1 MHKAKR
7 LLAACMALV
16 VSLSLFSPA
25 VLAEGDGTQTPQSDK
40 QADAGTYNGY
50 LDSLGENTT
59 RYDGRIWTDKTVT
72 AGDITFSQKDTGE
85 TETVALGDSDFLVTY
100 SALAT
105 STREE
110 QTAPVDVVF
119 VLDFS
124 ASMNWGV
131 GKEEVTATESNAA
144 AKEASRLYS
153 MVNAL
158 NTAVERLVE
167 TNEDNRIGVVVFNG
181 TAQMMMEL
189 TTAKEIQN
197 KVNDGN
203 YFEVT
208 SFTLKEKEN
217 VDDKQ
222 EADAEV
228 TCHINDETIA
238 TGSGTNIQAGLYEG
252 MKMLENEQDTTVN
265 VEGTEVVRVPN
276 VILMSDGAPTTFVS
290 ATDATYYDESDI
302 EQTGSI
308 NKSTD
313 ISDSKKTVQS
323 GKWWENLSSKEIGT
337 ANNSIP
343 DGADGFMA
351 LLTAAYGKE
360 QITQH
365 YYGND
370 ADEDNQARV
379 YTIGFST
386 DNQTDEMVAMA
397 NLVLNPNEEL
407 ADAENSSVSAVK
419 EVWTA
424 WNDYSQNKEPVV
436 HAPLGSSNNS
446 TKYDYTVAIA
456 PNNNP
461 ASLNYTDGYYKADDE
476 GALDQAFSDIV
487 NSIISS
493 AKMPTDVSGTGDPL
507 QDGYLTYTDPLGR
520 YMKLD
525 DVKAILWN
533 GTLFDEKTTTNSGD
547 GTVTYTFTGE
557 IQNPAYTEDNNVSN
571 ILITL
576 KTDGETGNQTLEIK
590 IPAAAI
596 PLRVNTVK
604 TVGEYSL
611 TNNNALPVRIVYGVS
626 VDKNVLT
633 ENGLVD
639 STKID
644 TSYLEEHLNAEGRV
658 AFYSNLY
665 SGTSVDENTVGDA
678 IVTFTPAKDNPFY
691 YMQEETYLYE
701 DEKLKTPVTDTSL
714 QADRTYYFQ
723 ISFYGESGAETATI
737 SRTGA
742 EFYQNYLKA
751 DKKGNVYVEAGVPR
765 LGNLN
770 DFVKSKSD
778 NKTNTAGIYYYPY
791 HNDENGEQGSG
802 DAAGAAVTLAA
813 TSSIGF
819 GVALGNNGSMGVD
832 YTKGNLTISK
842 TVEADEGLTAPDATF
857 EFSITLTGTDG
868 KPLTRNYTYSK
879 EDGTTSG
886 TISGT
891 GTILLKDGESVTI
904 QDLPAGTTYT
914 VTETSEV
921 PGFTANEKTF
931 RGTITAD
938 TTAQAGFVNHY
949 SAKPATLTLNGYKTI
964 NKTSEKSDEEAA
976 GAEPAM
982 LSMSTEESA
991 TVETAQAAPA
1001 ANVMTFSA
1009 DDARE
1014 NTDVFT
1020 YTVYDEAGKA
1030 VGHGSSTGTSGFTF
1044 TQLEFEKPDT
1054 TYEYTIR
1061 EDNGGTIKNGISYD
1075 GATHELKVN
1084 VKDDG
1089 KGQLYVESWT
1099 LDGEPGGDSTVVA
1112 FTNTYTTNV
1121 ATVNL
1126 KATKNL
1132 TGRDMK
1138 AGEFEFEIVDEN
1150 DTVVASGYN
1159 DENGTINFE
1168 TLSYT
1173 VDDVGKTF
1181 TYTVRE
1187 VSDEEN
1193 NGVTYDATTYIV
1205 QVVVADDGQGKLT
1218 ATASGAENMVFTN
1231 SYTAADTTVN
1241 LSVRKELEGRALTA
1255 GEFTFLLQDEN
1266 GTAVEASNEADGTVN
1281 FPGITF
1287 SKNQLEGTMSKDFTF
1302 TVREETGSDSLIRY
1316 DDTVYTVI
1324 IRVQDDGQGAL
1335 TASVLS
1341 VTDQNG
1347 NGAAGYTIVFHNTYT
1362 PQPVSITLNATKKL
1376 TGRTL
1381 QNHEFGFYVADAE
1394 GKLIT
1399 AAPNEADGSISFTDI
1414 SFDKAGTYSLQVG
1427 ESIGQEAGMTYDKT
1441 VYQVTVEVTD
1451 DNGTLKA
1458 DVQLPEGGLLFTN
1471 TYTEPSAP
1479 EETPKPEETPA
1490 PEETPVP
1497 EETATPAPEESGT
1510 DTGDNGSQSA
1520 ATATPAPA
1528 APTAVPAPTPAAAA
1542 DAVIPQT
1549 GDESHPMLW
1558 VVLLAVS
1565 GSLAAVLAY
1574 KRRKEER

>member
-25 VLAEGDGTQTPQSDK
+25 VLAEGDGAQTTPSDK
-40 QADAGTYNGY
+40 KVDEGTYNDY

-72 AGDITFSQKDTGE
+72 AGDITFSQEDSNREEK
-85 TETVALGDSDFLVTY
+85 TVKLEDSDFLVTY

-110 QTAPVDVVF
+110 QAAPVDVVF

-131 GKEEVTATESNAA
+131 GEEEVTVTESDTA

-158 NTAVERLVE
+158 NTAVDRLVDA
-167 TNEDNRIGVVVFNG
+167 NEDNRIGVAVFNG
-181 TAQMMMEL
+181 TAQTMMEL
-189 TTAKEIQN
+189 TTAEEIQN
-197 KVNDGN
+197 TVSDGN

-208 SFTLKEKEN
+208 SFTLKDKEN
-217 VDDKQ
+217 EDDKQ
-222 EADAEV
+222 EADATV
-228 TCHINDETIA
+228 TCNINSKAIA
-238 TGSGTNIQAGLYEG
+238 TDGGTNIQAGLYEG
-252 MKMLENEQDTTVN
+252 MKMLETASDTTVD
-265 VEGTEVVRVPN
+265 VEGNGVVRVPN
-276 VILMSDGAPTTFVS
+276 VILMSDGAPTTFAS
-290 ATDATYYDESDI
+290 ADNATYYGEDGDE
-302 EQTGSI
+302 ETGTIDRS
-308 NKSTD
+308 KKLS
-313 ISDSKKTVQS
+313 SSKKTVES
-323 GKWWENLSSKEIGT
+323 GDWWKNLSSTAIG
-337 ANNSIP
+337 AGNNDDP
-343 DGADGFMA
+343 DSADGFMA

-365 YYGND
+365 YYGKD

-397 NLVLNPNEEL
+397 NLVLNPNEKL

-446 TKYDYTVAIA
+446 TKYNYTVAIA
-456 PNNNP
+456 PDNNP

-533 GTLFDEKTTTNSGD
+533 GTLFDKKTTTNSGD
-547 GTVTYTFTGE
+547 GTVTYTFTGKIE
-557 IQNPAYTEDNNVSN
+557 NPAYTEENNVSN

-604 TVGEYSL
+604 TVGGYSL

-626 VDKNVLT
+626 VDENVLP

-639 STKID
+639 STQID
-644 TSYLEEHLNAEGRV
+644 TSYLEEHLDAEGKV
-658 AFYSNLY
+658 VFYSNLY
-665 SGTSVDENTVGDA
+665 SGKQVDENTVGDA
-678 IVTFTPAKDNPFY
+678 TATFTPAKDNPFY
-691 YMQEETYLYE
+691 YMQEYTYLYQDKE
-701 DEKLKTPVTDTSL
+701 LKTPVTDTSL

-723 ISFYGESGAETATI
+723 ISFYGENGAQTATI

-751 DKKGNVYVEAGVPR
+751 DKEGNVYVEAGAPR

-770 DFVKSKSD
+770 DFVDSKSD

-819 GVALGNNGSMGVD
+819 GVALGNNGSMGAD
-832 YTKGNLTISK
+832 YTKGKLTISK
-842 TVEADEGLTAPDATF
+842 TVEADEGLTAPGATF

-868 KPLTRNYTYSK
+868 KPLTKNYTYSK
-879 EDGTTSG
+879 EDGTTGG

-891 GTILLKDGESVTI
+891 GTISLIAGESVTI

-921 PGFTANEKTF
+921 PGFTANEKTCS
-931 RGTITAD
+931 GTITAD
-938 TTAQAGFVNHY
+938 TTAQAEFVNHY
-949 SAKPATLTLNGYKTI
+949 SAKPATLTLNGHKTI
-964 NKTSEKSDEEAA
+964 NKTSEKTDEAAA

-982 LSMSTEESA
+982 LSMATEESA
-991 TVETAQAAPA
+991 TVETAQAASA

-1009 DDARE
+1009 GDAGE

-1020 YTVYDEAGKA
+1020 YTVYDENGEA
-1030 VGHGSSTGTSGFTF
+1030 VGHGTSTGTSGFTF
-1044 TQLEFEKPDT
+1044 AQLEFEKPD

-1061 EDNGGTIKNGISYD
+1061 EDNGGTTQNGISYD
-1075 GATHELKVN
+1075 GATHKLKVN

-1089 KGQLYVESWT
+1089 NGQLYVESWT
-1099 LDGEPGGDSTVVA
+1099 LDGQPGDDSTVVS

-1138 AGEFEFEIVDEN
+1138 AGEFEFEVVDEN
-1150 DTVVASGYN
+1150 GTVVASGYN
-1159 DENGTINFE
+1159 DENGVINFE

-1181 TYTVRE
+1181 TYQVRE
-1187 VSDEEN
+1187 VSSEEN
-1193 NGVTYDATTYIV
+1193 NGVTYDATTYTV
-1205 QVVVADDGQGKLT
+1205 QVVVADDGQGTLT

-1255 GEFTFLLQDEN
+1255 GEFTFCCRTKTGLPLKLPMRQ
-1266 GTAVEASNEADGTVN
+1266 TA
-1281 FPGITF
+1281 
-1287 SKNQLEGTMSKDFTF
+1287 
-1302 TVREETGSDSLIRY
+1302 R
-1316 DDTVYTVI
+1316 
-1324 IRVQDDGQGAL
+1324 
-1335 TASVLS
+1335 
-1341 VTDQNG
+1341 
-1347 NGAAGYTIVFHNTYT
+1347 
-1362 PQPVSITLNATKKL
+1362 
-1376 TGRTL
+1376 
-1381 QNHEFGFYVADAE
+1381 
-1394 GKLIT
+1394 
-1399 AAPNEADGSISFTDI
+1399 
-1414 SFDKAGTYSLQVG
+1414 
-1427 ESIGQEAGMTYDKT
+1427 
-1441 VYQVTVEVTD
+1441 
-1451 DNGTLKA
+1451 
-1458 DVQLPEGGLLFTN
+1458 
-1471 TYTEPSAP
+1471 
-1479 EETPKPEETPA
+1479 
-1490 PEETPVP
+1490 
-1497 EETATPAPEESGT
+1497 
-1510 DTGDNGSQSA
+1510 
-1520 ATATPAPA
+1520 
-1528 APTAVPAPTPAAAA
+1528 
-1542 DAVIPQT
+1542 
-1549 GDESHPMLW
+1549 
-1558 VVLLAVS
+1558 
-1565 GSLAAVLAY
+1565 
-1574 KRRKEER
+1574 

>member
-110 QTAPVDVVF
+110 QAAPVDVVF

-189 TTAKEIQN
+189 TTGKEIQN

-313 ISDSKKTVQS
+313 LSDSKKTVQS

-557 IQNPAYTEDNNVSN
+557 I
-571 ILITL
+571 
-576 KTDGETGNQTLEIK
+576 
-590 IPAAAI
+590 
-596 PLRVNTVK
+596 
-604 TVGEYSL
+604 
-611 TNNNALPVRIVYGVS
+611 
-626 VDKNVLT
+626 
-633 ENGLVD
+633 
-639 STKID
+639 
-644 TSYLEEHLNAEGRV
+644 
-658 AFYSNLY
+658 
-665 SGTSVDENTVGDA
+665 
-678 IVTFTPAKDNPFY
+678 
-691 YMQEETYLYE
+691 
-701 DEKLKTPVTDTSL
+701 
-714 QADRTYYFQ
+714 
-723 ISFYGESGAETATI
+723 
-737 SRTGA
+737 
-742 EFYQNYLKA
+742 
-751 DKKGNVYVEAGVPR
+751 
-765 LGNLN
+765 
-770 DFVKSKSD
+770 
-778 NKTNTAGIYYYPY
+778 
-791 HNDENGEQGSG
+791 
-802 DAAGAAVTLAA
+802 
-813 TSSIGF
+813 
-819 GVALGNNGSMGVD
+819 
-832 YTKGNLTISK
+832 
-842 TVEADEGLTAPDATF
+842 
-857 EFSITLTGTDG
+857 
-868 KPLTRNYTYSK
+868 
-879 EDGTTSG
+879 
-886 TISGT
+886 
-891 GTILLKDGESVTI
+891 
-904 QDLPAGTTYT
+904 
-914 VTETSEV
+914 
-921 PGFTANEKTF
+921 
-931 RGTITAD
+931 
-938 TTAQAGFVNHY
+938 
-949 SAKPATLTLNGYKTI
+949 
-964 NKTSEKSDEEAA
+964 
-976 GAEPAM
+976 
-982 LSMSTEESA
+982 
-991 TVETAQAAPA
+991 
-1001 ANVMTFSA
+1001 
-1009 DDARE
+1009 
-1014 NTDVFT
+1014 
-1020 YTVYDEAGKA
+1020 
-1030 VGHGSSTGTSGFTF
+1030 
-1044 TQLEFEKPDT
+1044 
-1054 TYEYTIR
+1054 
-1061 EDNGGTIKNGISYD
+1061 
-1075 GATHELKVN
+1075 
-1084 VKDDG
+1084 
-1089 KGQLYVESWT
+1089 
-1099 LDGEPGGDSTVVA
+1099 
-1112 FTNTYTTNV
+1112 
-1121 ATVNL
+1121 
-1126 KATKNL
+1126 
-1132 TGRDMK
+1132 
-1138 AGEFEFEIVDEN
+1138 
-1150 DTVVASGYN
+1150 
-1159 DENGTINFE
+1159 
-1168 TLSYT
+1168 
-1173 VDDVGKTF
+1173 
-1181 TYTVRE
+1181 
-1187 VSDEEN
+1187 
-1193 NGVTYDATTYIV
+1193 
-1205 QVVVADDGQGKLT
+1205 
-1218 ATASGAENMVFTN
+1218 
-1231 SYTAADTTVN
+1231 
-1241 LSVRKELEGRALTA
+1241 
-1255 GEFTFLLQDEN
+1255 
-1266 GTAVEASNEADGTVN
+1266 
-1281 FPGITF
+1281 
-1287 SKNQLEGTMSKDFTF
+1287 
-1302 TVREETGSDSLIRY
+1302 
-1316 DDTVYTVI
+1316 
-1324 IRVQDDGQGAL
+1324 
-1335 TASVLS
+1335 
-1341 VTDQNG
+1341 
-1347 NGAAGYTIVFHNTYT
+1347 
-1362 PQPVSITLNATKKL
+1362 
-1376 TGRTL
+1376 
-1381 QNHEFGFYVADAE
+1381 
-1394 GKLIT
+1394 
-1399 AAPNEADGSISFTDI
+1399 
-1414 SFDKAGTYSLQVG
+1414 
-1427 ESIGQEAGMTYDKT
+1427 
-1441 VYQVTVEVTD
+1441 
-1451 DNGTLKA
+1451 
-1458 DVQLPEGGLLFTN
+1458 
-1471 TYTEPSAP
+1471 
-1479 EETPKPEETPA
+1479 
-1490 PEETPVP
+1490 
-1497 EETATPAPEESGT
+1497 
-1510 DTGDNGSQSA
+1510 
-1520 ATATPAPA
+1520 
-1528 APTAVPAPTPAAAA
+1528 
-1542 DAVIPQT
+1542 
-1549 GDESHPMLW
+1549 
-1558 VVLLAVS
+1558 
-1565 GSLAAVLAY
+1565 
-1574 KRRKEER
+1574 